1 MLAITGLSTANYHY
15 VGLLYLKLLALKTP
29 SQFVLINALNI
40 FFFFQTD
47 SAEDPTDSAARR
59 TDSAARPTDSA
70 ARPTDSA
77 PRPTDSAP
85 RPMDSAPRPTENQ
98 ILSDPFISDL
108 RMKIATLTEK
118 KAEIQEKARCRCC
131 KPFWL

>member
-29 SQFVLINALNI
+29 SQFISINALNI

-47 SAEDPTDSAARR
+47 SAEDPT
-59 TDSAARPTDSA
+59 
-70 ARPTDSA
+70 
-77 PRPTDSAP
+77 
-85 RPMDSAPRPTENQ
+85 DSAPRPTENQ

-118 KAEIQEKARCRCC
+118 KAEIQEKARCQCC